1 MGRLGATLLKGRIVL
16 WGAASL
22 ILACLVAA
30 GGYFYLRPFSPD
42 RGKYSVRGI

>member
-30 GGYFYLRPFSPD
+30 GGYF
-42 RGKYSVRGI
+42 